1 MYLFLGKGA
10 DFIPSF
16 EICPLKLGS
25 LFQFWIVQQVV
36 KVIYE
41 QSELSL
47 SGTDKVDCNIIP
59 PILQAIDYKHGNSEM
74 VH

>member
-1 MYLFLGKGA
+1 MYLFLGNGA

-25 LFQFWIVQQVV
+25 LFQFWIVQEVA
-36 KVIYE
+36 KVIHE
-41 QSELSL
+41 QSEISL
-47 SGTDKVDCNIIP
+47 SCIDKVDCNIILP
-59 PILQAIDYKHGNSEM
+59 SLKAMDYKHGNLEM